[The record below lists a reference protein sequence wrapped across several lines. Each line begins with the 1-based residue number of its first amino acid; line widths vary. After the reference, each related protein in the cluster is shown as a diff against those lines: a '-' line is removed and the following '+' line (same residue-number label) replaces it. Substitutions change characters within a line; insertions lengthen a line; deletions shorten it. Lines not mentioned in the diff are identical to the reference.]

1 MTPYAVLVTILAYF
15 GAIALV
21 SWLVG
26 RRKEGQ
32 QVFYTGG
39 RKTHW
44 AVVAFAMIGSC
55 MSGVTFVSVPGMVGT
70 SGFGYLQMCIGFFLG
85 YLVIAFV
92 LTPLYFKLEVVSIYQ
107 YLEKRFGLGAY
118 ETGAWFFFLSKM
130 LGASVRL
137 FLVCLTLQLLLFGPL
152 GLPFWLNVACNV
164 GICLVYTYRS
174 GVKSVIWTDVLK
186 TVCMIV
192 AVTLCVVLIGKD
204 LGGVR
209 IQERVFFFD
218 DVNHPQ
224 FFWKQLLGGLFTV
237 IAMTGLDQD
246 MMQRTLAC
254 KHHRDSQ
261 KNLIVSSVLQTVV
274 IALFLCLGA
283 LLYQFAALHG
293 IPETGDKLF
302 PAVATS
308 GLLPA
313 VVGVL
318 FVLGLVSSA
327 YGAGGSA
334 LTSLTTSFTVDIL
347 HKTGDVKVRKAVHL
361 AMAALMAV
369 TIIVFNALNSTSAI
383 DAVYKLGSYTYGPIL
398 GLFAFGILTKK
409 QVKDKYVPIVAILAP
424 LICLVLQLNSERWF
438 GGYKFSY
445 ELLLLN
451 ATLTFLGLCLLIKR
465 GA

>member
-1 MTPYAVLVTILAYF
+1 MTPYAVLITILAYF
-15 GAIALV
+15 GAIAGV

-26 RRKEGQ
+26 RKKDGQ

-152 GLPFWLNVACNV
+152 GLPFWLNVVCNV

-186 TVCMIV
+186 TLCMIV

-204 LGGVR
+204 LGGIR
-209 IQERVFFFD
+209 IQEKVFFFD

-261 KNLIVSSVLQTVV
+261 KNLIVSSLLQTVV

-313 VVGVL
+313 IVGVL

-347 HKTGDVKVRKAVHL
+347 HKTGNVKVRKAVHL
-361 AMAALMAV
+361 AMAVLMAV

-409 QVKDKYVPIVAILAP
+409 QVKDKYVPVVAILAP
-424 LICLVLQLNSERWF
+424 VICLILQLNSERWF

-451 ATLTFLGLCLLIKR
+451 ASLTFLGLCLLIR
-465 GA
+465 REA